1 MKIVIHIPDQT
12 LSLHGEDGAVI
23 RRYGV
28 STAATAA
35 HQHSFDMPA
44 TASTSAGGGQAHANM
59 PPFYVLA
66 YIVRVQ

>member
-1 MKIVIHIPDQT
+1 
-12 LSLHGEDGAVI
+12 
-23 RRYGV
+23 
-28 STAATAA
+28 
-35 HQHSFDMPA
+35 MPA